1 MMKLLEKLENALKEL
16 EDDGVKV
23 NNFNEMKEE
32 II

>member
-1 MMKLLEKLENALKEL
+1 MMKLLDKLENALKEL